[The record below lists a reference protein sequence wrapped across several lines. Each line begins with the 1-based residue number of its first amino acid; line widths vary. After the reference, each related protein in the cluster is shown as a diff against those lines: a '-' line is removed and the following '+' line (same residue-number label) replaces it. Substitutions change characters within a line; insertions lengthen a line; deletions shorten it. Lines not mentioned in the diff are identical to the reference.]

1 MKRRFIALLIPA
13 ISLLG
18 SCNKNNLRSDIVNF
32 IASFSVANAIEN
44 YPQGSYVR
52 EDISNQNGVTSKEI
66 TSLKMARSDNE
77 NLIYDYSKITYENE
91 VEKSTAHKYIEK
103 VDDKYF
109 YHDGEQ
115 SYEKSA
121 ESIKTLALEFFYTSA
136 TEGIYTGGMFM
147 GDAFREI
154 LPDIQD
160 HVTIDSENKLLV
172 YSYVNVMREDNNE
185 VTITQTMSVDQWGML
200 VKDDLIKDSNLGHF
214 ETHILVKNSV

>member
-1 MKRRFIALLIPA
+1 
-13 ISLLG
+13 
-18 SCNKNNLRSDIVNF
+18 
-32 IASFSVANAIEN
+32 
-44 YPQGSYVR
+44 
-52 EDISNQNGVTSKEI
+52 
-66 TSLKMARSDNE
+66 
-77 NLIYDYSKITYENE
+77 
-91 VEKSTAHKYIEK
+91 
-103 VDDKYF
+103 
-109 YHDGEQ
+109 
-115 SYEKSA
+115 
-121 ESIKTLALEFFYTSA
+121 
-136 TEGIYTGGMFM
+136 M